1 LPRSQCGGAINVPV
15 CLTLDAANALCL
27 MLIDKLP
34 EDHMVFPHAIDF
46 EHPRRESLAPKPDPL
61 GKPERSLVARV
72 DRGLGP
78 VLPNW
83 AACGE
88 ESHSRIT

>member
-15 CLTLDAANALCL
+15 CLTLDAADAVGL

-34 EDHMVFPHAIDF
+34 EDHTVFPHAIDF
-46 EHPRRESLAPKPDPL
+46 EHPRRESLAPKADPL

-72 DRGLGP
+72 DRGLDSVRP
-78 VLPNW
+78 DL
-83 AACGE
+83 AA
-88 ESHSRIT
+88 